1 MNNLDDSLLT
11 EDADRGLPSITRQS
25 SGLMNKIV
33 PVLLALFALIA
44 LIAVNGGFD
53 SVEDTRNNDLAT
65 PNKGVRNLIGM
76 APPPPP
82 PPHEKT
88 GAPII
93 PDSTITTMAPPPPPP
108 ITNNG
113 ERVMT
118 PEQRKRLEGMFVQ
131 TMPNGHI
138 NTSRSEDQRTD
149 LEKAQAQ
156 ANSALEGAGKAERAD
171 GLEAKLNPARLE
183 GSRAT
188 LLIDR
193 NMFVTKGAFLDCA
206 LETAISSDL
215 AGMTSCRL
223 TRDVYSTSGKVLLIE
238 RGSKIVGEYQS
249 GLQKGKA
256 RIFVL
261 WSRIETPTGVIV
273 KLDSAGTGPL
283 GRSGHSGFIDTHFWE
298 RFGSAILLSLIDDV
312 GNSLSN
318 QASGDNNTS
327 FGSIGDAAENSASIA
342 LKDSINIPPTL
353 IKHQGDHINIIV
365 ARDLDFRSVYAL
377 KATD

>member
-1 MNNLDDSLLT
+1 MNNHDESFLNE
-11 EDADRGLPSITRQS
+11 EDADRGLPSITRES
-25 SGLMNKIV
+25 SGLMNKVV
-33 PVLLALFALIA
+33 PILLGLVA

-53 SVEDTRNNDLAT
+53 SAEDSSNNNLST
-65 PNKGVRNLIGM
+65 PNKEVRNLIG
-76 APPPPP
+76 AAPLPPPPP
-82 PPHEKT
+82 KIVIPVMPE
-88 GAPII
+88 PI
-93 PDSTITTMAPPPPPP
+93 ITTMVPPPPPS
-108 ITNNG
+108 INNG
-113 ERVMT
+113 EKVMT
-118 PEQRKRLEGMFVQ
+118 PEERKRLEGMFVKSIS
-131 TMPNGHI
+131 NGRV
-138 NTSRSEDQRTD
+138 NTSHSGSQLTD
-149 LEKAQAQ
+149 LEAAQAQ
-156 ANSALEGAGKAERAD
+156 AKLALGDFGEAERAD
-171 GLEAKLNPARLE
+171 GLNAKLTPARLE

-193 NMFVTKGAFLDCA
+193 NMFVTKGSFLDCV

-249 GLQKGKA
+249 GMQKGKA

-273 KLDSAGTGPL
+273 KLDSAGTGAL

-312 GNSLSN
+312 GNFLSN
-318 QASGDNNTS
+318 QASGDNNIS
-327 FGSIGDAAENSASIA
+327 FGSTGDAAENSATIA
-342 LKDSINIPPTL
+342 LKDSIGIPPTL

-377 KATD
+377 KTTH

>member
-1 MNNLDDSLLT
+1 MSNHDNSLLT

-33 PVLLALFALIA
+33 PVLLGLFALVA

-53 SVEDTRNNDLAT
+53 SVEDSSNNDLAT
-65 PNKGVRNLIGM
+65 PNKEVRNLIGL

-82 PPHEKT
+82 PPKIV
-88 GAPII
+88 APIMPEPI
-93 PDSTITTMAPPPPPP
+93 ITTMAPPPPPP
-108 ITNNG
+108 SLTNNG

-118 PEQRKRLEGMFVQ
+118 PEERKRLEGMFVQ
-131 TMPNGHI
+131 SLSNGGI
-138 NTSRSEDQRTD
+138 STSRSGSQLTD
-149 LEKAQAQ
+149 FEAAQAQ
-156 ANSALEGAGKAERAD
+156 ANLALGGTGEAERAD
-171 GLEAKLNPARLE
+171 GLDARLTPARLN

-193 NMFVTKGAFLDCA
+193 NMFVTKGSFLDCA

-249 GLQKGKA
+249 GMQKGKA

-273 KLDSAGTGPL
+273 KLDSAGTGAL

-312 GNSLSN
+312 GNFLSN
-318 QASGDNNTS
+318 QASGDNNIS
-327 FGSIGDAAENSASIA
+327 FGSTGEAAESSATIA
-342 LKDSINIPPTL
+342 LKNSIDIPPTL

-377 KATD
+377 KTTD

>member
-1 MNNLDDSLLT
+1 MMSNHDNSLLT

-33 PVLLALFALIA
+33 PVLLGLFALVA

-53 SVEDTRNNDLAT
+53 SVEDSSNNDLAT
-65 PNKGVRNLIGM
+65 PNKEVRNLIGL

-82 PPHEKT
+82 PPKIV
-88 GAPII
+88 APIMPEPI
-93 PDSTITTMAPPPPPP
+93 ITTMAPPPPPP
-108 ITNNG
+108 SLTNNG

-118 PEQRKRLEGMFVQ
+118 PEERKRLEGMFVQ
-131 TMPNGHI
+131 SLSNGGI
-138 NTSRSEDQRTD
+138 STSRSGSQLTD
-149 LEKAQAQ
+149 FEAAQAQ
-156 ANSALEGAGKAERAD
+156 ANLALGGTGEAERAD
-171 GLEAKLNPARLE
+171 GLDARLTPARLN

-193 NMFVTKGAFLDCA
+193 NMFVTKGSFLDCA

-249 GLQKGKA
+249 GMQKGKA

-273 KLDSAGTGPL
+273 KLDSAGTGAL

-312 GNSLSN
+312 GNFLSN
-318 QASGDNNTS
+318 QASGDNNIS
-327 FGSIGDAAENSASIA
+327 FGSTGEAAESSATIA
-342 LKDSINIPPTL
+342 LKNSIDIPPTL

-365 ARDLDFRSVYAL
+365 ARDLDFRSAYAL
-377 KATD
+377 KTTD

>member
-1 MNNLDDSLLT
+1 MNNNHDNSLLT

-33 PVLLALFALIA
+33 PVLLGLFALVA

-53 SVEDTRNNDLAT
+53 SVEDSSNNDLAT
-65 PNKGVRNLIGM
+65 PNKEVRNLIGM

-82 PPHEKT
+82 PPKIV
-88 GAPII
+88 APII
-93 PDSTITTMAPPPPPP
+93 PEPIITTMAPPPPPL
-108 ITNNG
+108 TNNG

-118 PEQRKRLEGMFVQ
+118 PEERKRLEGMFVQ
-131 TMPNGHI
+131 SLSNGGI
-138 NTSRSEDQRTD
+138 NTSRSGSQLTD
-149 LEKAQAQ
+149 FEAAQAQ
-156 ANSALEGAGKAERAD
+156 ANLALGGTGEAERAD
-171 GLEAKLNPARLE
+171 GLDARLTPARLN

-193 NMFVTKGAFLDCA
+193 NMFVTKGSFLDCA

-249 GLQKGKA
+249 GMQKGKA

-273 KLDSAGTGPL
+273 KLDSAGTGAL

-312 GNSLSN
+312 GNFLSN
-318 QASGDNNTS
+318 QASGDNNIS
-327 FGSIGDAAENSASIA
+327 FGSTGEAAESSAMIA
-342 LKDSINIPPTL
+342 LKNSIDIPPTL

-377 KATD
+377 KTTD

>member
-1 MNNLDDSLLT
+1 MSQINLCAHKYQNGPMTMSCLT
-11 EDADRGLPSITRQS
+11 KCHKNISVLDA
-25 SGLMNKIV
+25 
-33 PVLLALFALIA
+33 
-44 LIAVNGGFD
+44 
-53 SVEDTRNNDLAT
+53 
-65 PNKGVRNLIGM
+65 
-76 APPPPP
+76 
-82 PPHEKT
+82 
-88 GAPII
+88 
-93 PDSTITTMAPPPPPP
+93 
-108 ITNNG
+108 
-113 ERVMT
+113 
-118 PEQRKRLEGMFVQ
+118 RL
-131 TMPNGHI
+131 T
-138 NTSRSEDQRTD
+138 
-149 LEKAQAQ
+149 
-156 ANSALEGAGKAERAD
+156 
-171 GLEAKLNPARLE
+171 PARLN

-193 NMFVTKGAFLDCA
+193 NMFVTKGSFLDCA

-249 GLQKGKA
+249 GMQKGKA

-273 KLDSAGTGPL
+273 KLDSAGTGAL

-312 GNSLSN
+312 GNFLSN
-318 QASGDNNTS
+318 QASGDNNIS
-327 FGSIGDAAENSASIA
+327 FGSTGEAAESSATIA
-342 LKDSINIPPTL
+342 LKNSIDIPPTL

-377 KATD
+377 KTTD

>member
-1 MNNLDDSLLT
+1 MMSNHDNSLLT

-33 PVLLALFALIA
+33 PVLLGLFALVV

-53 SVEDTRNNDLAT
+53 SVEDSSNNDLAT
-65 PNKGVRNLIGM
+65 PNKEVRNLIGL
-76 APPPPP
+76 APPLPPPP
-82 PPHEKT
+82 KIV
-88 GAPII
+88 APIMPEPI
-93 PDSTITTMAPPPPPP
+93 ITTMAPPPPPP
-108 ITNNG
+108 SLTNNG

-118 PEQRKRLEGMFVQ
+118 PEERKRLEGMFVQ
-131 TMPNGHI
+131 SLSNGGI
-138 NTSRSEDQRTD
+138 STSRSGSQLTD
-149 LEKAQAQ
+149 FEAAQAQ
-156 ANSALEGAGKAERAD
+156 ANLALGGTGEAERAD
-171 GLEAKLNPARLE
+171 GLDARLTPARLN

-193 NMFVTKGAFLDCA
+193 NMFVTKGSFLDCA

-249 GLQKGKA
+249 GMQKGKA

-273 KLDSAGTGPL
+273 KLDSAGTGAL

-312 GNSLSN
+312 GNFLSN
-318 QASGDNNTS
+318 QASGDNNIS
-327 FGSIGDAAENSASIA
+327 FGSTGEAAESSATIA
-342 LKDSINIPPTL
+342 LKNSIDIPPTL

-377 KATD
+377 KTTD

>member
-1 MNNLDDSLLT
+1 MMSNHDNSLLT

-33 PVLLALFALIA
+33 PVLLGLFALVA

-53 SVEDTRNNDLAT
+53 SVEDSSNNDLAT
-65 PNKGVRNLIGM
+65 PNKEVRNLIGL

-82 PPHEKT
+82 PPKIV
-88 GAPII
+88 APIMPEPI
-93 PDSTITTMAPPPPPP
+93 ITTMAPPPPPP
-108 ITNNG
+108 SLTNNG

-118 PEQRKRLEGMFVQ
+118 PEERKRLEGMFVQ
-131 TMPNGHI
+131 SLSNGGI
-138 NTSRSEDQRTD
+138 STSRSGSQLTD
-149 LEKAQAQ
+149 FEAAQAQ
-156 ANSALEGAGKAERAD
+156 ANLALGGTGEAERAD
-171 GLEAKLNPARLE
+171 GLDARLTPARLN

-193 NMFVTKGAFLDCA
+193 NMFVTKGSFLDCA

-249 GLQKGKA
+249 GMQKGKA

-273 KLDSAGTGPL
+273 KLDSAGTGAL

-312 GNSLSN
+312 GNFLSN
-318 QASGDNNTS
+318 QASGDNNIS
-327 FGSIGDAAENSASIA
+327 FGSTGEAAESSATIA
-342 LKDSINIPPTL
+342 LKNSIDIPPTL

-377 KATD
+377 KTTD